1 MSVMKFSVK
10 TFADVTTSVLHNDD
24 LRRKFLLDEEIG
36 ELALLNLY
44 PIDDSELDKKILC
57 FVERLY
63 IANTLAFDYQYSE
76 MEEITIKRL
85 ERNDLDG
92 SLIINTVLLLNLRSI
107 KYNLYTNN
115 GHCFTSEKDIKRLD
129 RFIETLENLIKIGV
143 S

>member
-1 MSVMKFSVK
+1 MKFSVK
-10 TFADVTTSVLHNDD
+10 TFADVTTSVLHNGD

-115 GHCFTSEKDIKRLD
+115 GHCFTNETDMKKLD
-129 RFIETLENLIKIGV
+129 RLVETLENSIKIGV
-143 S
+143 A